1 MANKYCPL
9 CGEENK
15 CMAGTVEHGNCWC
28 DREGEFP
35 NGIFKLVPSESSGK
49 HCICKKCVNKYRE
62 EAGD

>member
-1 MANKYCPL
+1 
-9 CGEENK
+9 
-15 CMAGTVEHGNCWC
+15 MAGTVEHGNCWC

-35 NGIFKLVPSESSGK
+35 NGIFKLVPTESRGK